1 MSATESTIFA
11 VELIMLRKIITALIL
26 KRIPSIVKHALNNL
40 FARFVTIV
48 LFTGL
53 LSSLF
58 LKLSDLKIRR
68 KEAMQRGWFCCSL
81 SFSEVTSNFYFC
93 TYFCHSCFHDFHW
106 IRRFSREKKK
116 KLLWNQEYTLE
127 IERSPR
133 NELVFSHIGNTSNL
147 VRGTCFFYVWHAQL
161 CYVIMF

>member
-68 KEAMQRGWFCCSL
+68 KEAMQRG
-81 SFSEVTSNFYFC
+81 
-93 TYFCHSCFHDFHW
+93 
-106 IRRFSREKKK
+106 
-116 KLLWNQEYTLE
+116 
-127 IERSPR
+127 
-133 NELVFSHIGNTSNL
+133 
-147 VRGTCFFYVWHAQL
+147 
-161 CYVIMF
+161 